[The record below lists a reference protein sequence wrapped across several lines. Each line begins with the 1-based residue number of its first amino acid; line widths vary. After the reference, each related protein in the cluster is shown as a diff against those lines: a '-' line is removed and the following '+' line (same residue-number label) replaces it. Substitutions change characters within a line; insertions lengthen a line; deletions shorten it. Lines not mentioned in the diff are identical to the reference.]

1 MARATRDED
10 VSLVEL
16 AARATAGSA
25 RSRYDAARATLGMM
39 TGEWD
44 ARTRAG
50 GKKTTTARERR
61 RATTRGNAARR
72 EGGKRNANGDSGLG
86 PNPYET
92 LRKKSS
98 AVLFENEVASSA
110 REVAT
115 ARRRA
120 AEELRA
126 SGSKRDATKEER
138 EALMRAEESL
148 VKAERA
154 AREVERA
161 AKAEAA
167 RAAKAEAAARAEAA
181 RLEAKEAAA
190 AEKAAAKAEA
200 AARAEAARL
209 EAKEAA
215 AAEKAAAAASRSSAT
230 PSSSSS
236 SSKRSA
242 VRASSDGR
250 ATDNAMGVVVEVG
263 KFVLPAVVAWFAR
276 QPTVRKLRTDL
287 NAMTTAKIRAALE
300 ATKLRAQLVELR
312 EKLALAEA
320 ESADVQAASE
330 KLMTRRNSVK
340 EVKCKQMAV
349 DHVNLVKKVRAEAA
363 KDVSDAKALEIG
375 ARWREEACRRMKN
388 RAVAEAETLRAQIRA
403 LEKKVD
409 DLEHKR
415 HAENVEAVKNTV
427 VGGFDKIKSLA
438 KHASMKIGKK
448 KNVTE
453 AIEHLAP
460 VAVEASSGDARANR
474 QKAKRKSKSK

>member
-1 MARATRDED
+1 MPTARSTSDED
-10 VSLVEL
+10 ASLVTL

-72 EGGKRNANGDSGLG
+72 EGGKGNANGDSGLG

-167 RAAKAEAAARAEAA
+167 RAAKA
-181 RLEAKEAAA
+181 
-190 AEKAAAKAEA
+190 
-200 AARAEAARL
+200 

-388 RAVAEAETLRAQIRA
+388 RAVAEAETLRAQIAA

-460 VAVEASSGDARANR
+460 LAVEASSGDARANR
-474 QKAKRKSKSK
+474 RKPKRKSKSK

>member
-1 MARATRDED
+1 MPTARSTSDED
-10 VSLVEL
+10 ASLVTL

-72 EGGKRNANGDSGLG
+72 EGGKGNANGDSGLG

-167 RAAKAEAAARAEAA
+167 RAAKAEA
-181 RLEAKEAAA
+181 
-190 AEKAAAKAEA
+190 
-200 AARAEAARL
+200 
-209 EAKEAA
+209 KEAA

-250 ATDNAMGVVVEVG
+250 ATRNAMGVVVEVG

-388 RAVAEAETLRAQIRA
+388 RAVAEAETLRAQIAA

-460 VAVEASSGDARANR
+460 LAAEASSGDARANR
-474 QKAKRKSKSK
+474 QKANRKSKSK

>member
-1 MARATRDED
+1 MPTARATRDED
-10 VSLVEL
+10 ASLVEL

-44 ARTRAG
+44 AAARGG

-72 EGGKRNANGDSGLG
+72 EVGKRNANGDSGLG

-167 RAAKAEAAARAEAA
+167 RAAKA
-181 RLEAKEAAA
+181 
-190 AEKAAAKAEA
+190 
-200 AARAEAARL
+200 

-388 RAVAEAETLRAQIRA
+388 RAVAEAETLRAQIAA

-474 QKAKRKSKSK
+474 RKAKSKSKSKSK

>member
-1 MARATRDED
+1 MPTARSTSDED
-10 VSLVEL
+10 ASLVTL

-72 EGGKRNANGDSGLG
+72 EGGKGNANGDTGLG

-167 RAAKAEAAARAEAA
+167 RAAKAEA
-181 RLEAKEAAA
+181 
-190 AEKAAAKAEA
+190 
-200 AARAEAARL
+200 
-209 EAKEAA
+209 KEAA

-250 ATDNAMGVVVEVG
+250 ATGNAMGVVVEVG

-388 RAVAEAETLRAQIRA
+388 RAVAEAETLRAQIAA

-460 VAVEASSGDARANR
+460 LAAEASSGDARANR
-474 QKAKRKSKSK
+474 QKANRKSKSKSKSK

>member
-1 MARATRDED
+1 MPTARSTSDED
-10 VSLVEL
+10 ASLVTL

-72 EGGKRNANGDSGLG
+72 EGGKGNANGDSGLG

-167 RAAKAEAAARAEAA
+167 RAAK
-181 RLEAKEAAA
+181 
-190 AEKAAAKAEA
+190 
-200 AARAEAARL
+200 
-209 EAKEAA
+209 EAA

-250 ATDNAMGVVVEVG
+250 ATRNAMGVVVEVG

-388 RAVAEAETLRAQIRA
+388 RAVAEAETLRAQIAA

-460 VAVEASSGDARANR
+460 LAVEASSGDARANR
-474 QKAKRKSKSK
+474 RKPKRKSKSKSK

>member
-1 MARATRDED
+1 MPTARATRDED
-10 VSLVEL
+10 ASLVTL

-72 EGGKRNANGDSGLG
+72 EGGKGNANGDSGLG

-167 RAAKAEAAARAEAA
+167 RAAK
-181 RLEAKEAAA
+181 
-190 AEKAAAKAEA
+190 
-200 AARAEAARL
+200 
-209 EAKEAA
+209 EAA

-250 ATDNAMGVVVEVG
+250 ATVNAMGVVVEVG

-388 RAVAEAETLRAQIRA
+388 RAVAEAETLRAQIAA

-474 QKAKRKSKSK
+474 QKPKRKSKSKSKSK

>member
-1 MARATRDED
+1 MPTARATRDED
-10 VSLVEL
+10 ASLVTL

-25 RSRYDAARATLGMM
+25 RARYDAARATLGMM

-72 EGGKRNANGDSGLG
+72 EEGKRNANGDSGLG

-110 REVAT
+110 RNSSA

-120 AEELRA
+120 VATSRA

-167 RAAKAEAAARAEAA
+167 RAAKAEA
-181 RLEAKEAAA
+181 
-190 AEKAAAKAEA
+190 
-200 AARAEAARL
+200 
-209 EAKEAA
+209 KEAA

-250 ATDNAMGVVVEVG
+250 ATGNAMGVVVEVG

-388 RAVAEAETLRAQIRA
+388 RAVAEAETLRAQIAA

-460 VAVEASSGDARANR
+460 LAVEASSGDARANR
-474 QKAKRKSKSK
+474 RKPKRKSKSKSK

>member
-1 MARATRDED
+1 MPTARATRDED
-10 VSLVEL
+10 ASLVTL

-72 EGGKRNANGDSGLG
+72 EGGKGNANGDSGLG
-86 PNPYET
+86 PKPYET

-167 RAAKAEAAARAEAA
+167 RAAKAEA
-181 RLEAKEAAA
+181 
-190 AEKAAAKAEA
+190 
-200 AARAEAARL
+200 
-209 EAKEAA
+209 KEAA

-250 ATDNAMGVVVEVG
+250 ATHNAMGVVVEVG

-388 RAVAEAETLRAQIRA
+388 RAVAEAETLRAQIAA

-460 VAVEASSGDARANR
+460 LAVEASSGDARANR
-474 QKAKRKSKSK
+474 RKPKRKSKSK

>member
-1 MARATRDED
+1 MPTARATRDED
-10 VSLVEL
+10 ASLVTL

-72 EGGKRNANGDSGLG
+72 EGGKGNANGDTGLG

-161 AKAEAA
+161 AKAEA
-167 RAAKAEAAARAEAA
+167 
-181 RLEAKEAAA
+181 
-190 AEKAAAKAEA
+190 
-200 AARAEAARL
+200 
-209 EAKEAA
+209 KEAA

-250 ATDNAMGVVVEVG
+250 ATGNAMGVVVEVG

-388 RAVAEAETLRAQIRA
+388 RAVAEAETLRAQIAA

-460 VAVEASSGDARANR
+460 LAAEASSGDARANR
-474 QKAKRKSKSK
+474 QKANRKSKSKSKSKSK

>member
-1 MARATRDED
+1 MRIDFDSNRESSRAMPTARATRDED
-10 VSLVEL
+10 ASLVEL

-44 ARTRAG
+44 AAARGG

-72 EGGKRNANGDSGLG
+72 EVGKRNANGDSGWG

-167 RAAKAEAAARAEAA
+167 R
-181 RLEAKEAAA
+181 
-190 AEKAAAKAEA
+190 AAKAEA

-388 RAVAEAETLRAQIRA
+388 RAVAEAETLRAQIAA

-427 VGGFDKIKSLA
+427 VGGFDRIKSLA

-474 QKAKRKSKSK
+474 RKAKSKSKSK

>member
-1 MARATRDED
+1 
-10 VSLVEL
+10 
-16 AARATAGSA
+16 
-25 RSRYDAARATLGMM
+25 
-39 TGEWD
+39 
-44 ARTRAG
+44 
-50 GKKTTTARERR
+50 
-61 RATTRGNAARR
+61 
-72 EGGKRNANGDSGLG
+72 
-86 PNPYET
+86 
-92 LRKKSS
+92 
-98 AVLFENEVASSA
+98 
-110 REVAT
+110 
-115 ARRRA
+115 
-120 AEELRA
+120 
-126 SGSKRDATKEER
+126 
-138 EALMRAEESL
+138 
-148 VKAERA
+148 
-154 AREVERA
+154 
-161 AKAEAA
+161 
-167 RAAKAEAAARAEAA
+167 
-181 RLEAKEAAA
+181 
-190 AEKAAAKAEA
+190 
-200 AARAEAARL
+200 
-209 EAKEAA
+209 
-215 AAEKAAAAASRSSAT
+215 
-230 PSSSSS
+230 
-236 SSKRSA
+236 
-242 VRASSDGR
+242 
-250 ATDNAMGVVVEVG
+250 MGVVVEVG

-388 RAVAEAETLRAQIRA
+388 RAVAEAETLRAQIAA

-460 VAVEASSGDARANR
+460 LAVEASSGDARANR
-474 QKAKRKSKSK
+474 QKANRKSKSKSKSKSK

>member
-1 MARATRDED
+1 MPTARATRDED
-10 VSLVEL
+10 ASLVEL

-72 EGGKRNANGDSGLG
+72 EVGKRNANGDSGWG

-167 RAAKAEAAARAEAA
+167 RAAKA
-181 RLEAKEAAA
+181 
-190 AEKAAAKAEA
+190 
-200 AARAEAARL
+200 

-388 RAVAEAETLRAQIRA
+388 RAVAEAETLRAQIAA

-474 QKAKRKSKSK
+474 RKAKKKSKSK

>member
-1 MARATRDED
+1 MARTERDED
-10 VSLVEL
+10 ASLVEL
-16 AARATAGSA
+16 AMRATAGSA

-167 RAAKAEAAARAEAA
+167 R
-181 RLEAKEAAA
+181 
-190 AEKAAAKAEA
+190 AAKAEA

-388 RAVAEAETLRAQIRA
+388 RAVAEAETLRAQIAA

>member
-1 MARATRDED
+1 MARRTRDDDDE
-10 VSLVEL
+10 SLVGL

-25 RSRYDAARATLGMM
+25 RARYDAARATLGMM

-44 ARTRAG
+44 ATRRAG
-50 GKKTTTARERR
+50 GKKTSATTTTARERR
-61 RATTRGNAARR
+61 RATTTTNAARGR
-72 EGGKRNANGDSGLG
+72 RRTGDENENWVGT
-86 PNPYET
+86 NPHET

-98 AVLFENEVASSA
+98 AVLFENEVVSSA
-110 REVAT
+110 REVAE

-120 AEELRA
+120 ARELRA

-138 EALMRAEESL
+138 EALMRAEEAL

-154 AREVERA
+154 AREVERE

-167 RAAKAEAAARAEAA
+167 RAAKAEAAARVD
-181 RLEAKEAAA
+181 
-190 AEKAAAKAEA
+190 
-200 AARAEAARL
+200 AARL

-236 SSKRSA
+236 SSKRA
-242 VRASSDGR
+242 AARASSDGG
-250 ATDNAMGVVVEVG
+250 ATGNAMGVVVEVG
-263 KFVLPAVVAWFAR
+263 KFVLPAVVAWLAR

-388 RAVAEAETLRAQIRA
+388 RAVAEAETLRAQIAA

>member
-1 MARATRDED
+1 MPTARPIRDED
-10 VSLVEL
+10 ASLVTL

-61 RATTRGNAARR
+61 RATTRGNASKR
-72 EGGKRNANGDSGLG
+72 EGGKRHAHGDSGLG
-86 PNPYET
+86 PNPHET

-120 AEELRA
+120 AEESRA

-167 RAAKAEAAARAEAA
+167 R
-181 RLEAKEAAA
+181 
-190 AEKAAAKAEA
+190 AAKAEA

-363 KDVSDAKALEIG
+363 KDVSDAKALEMG

-388 RAVAEAETLRAQIRA
+388 RAVAETETLRAQIAA

>member
-1 MARATRDED
+1 
-10 VSLVEL
+10 
-16 AARATAGSA
+16 
-25 RSRYDAARATLGMM
+25 
-39 TGEWD
+39 
-44 ARTRAG
+44 
-50 GKKTTTARERR
+50 
-61 RATTRGNAARR
+61 
-72 EGGKRNANGDSGLG
+72 
-86 PNPYET
+86 
-92 LRKKSS
+92 
-98 AVLFENEVASSA
+98 
-110 REVAT
+110 
-115 ARRRA
+115 
-120 AEELRA
+120 
-126 SGSKRDATKEER
+126 
-138 EALMRAEESL
+138 
-148 VKAERA
+148 
-154 AREVERA
+154 
-161 AKAEAA
+161 
-167 RAAKAEAAARAEAA
+167 
-181 RLEAKEAAA
+181 
-190 AEKAAAKAEA
+190 
-200 AARAEAARL
+200 
-209 EAKEAA
+209 
-215 AAEKAAAAASRSSAT
+215 
-230 PSSSSS
+230 
-236 SSKRSA
+236 
-242 VRASSDGR
+242 
-250 ATDNAMGVVVEVG
+250 MGVVVEVG

-388 RAVAEAETLRAQIRA
+388 RAVAEAETLRAQIAA

-453 AIEHLAP
+453 AIERLAP

-474 QKAKRKSKSK
+474 RKPKRKSKSK

>member
-1 MARATRDED
+1 MT
-10 VSLVEL
+10 L

-72 EGGKRNANGDSGLG
+72 EGGKGNANGDSGLG

-167 RAAKAEAAARAEAA
+167 RAAKAEA
-181 RLEAKEAAA
+181 
-190 AEKAAAKAEA
+190 
-200 AARAEAARL
+200 
-209 EAKEAA
+209 KEAA

-250 ATDNAMGVVVEVG
+250 ATGNAMGVVVEVG

-388 RAVAEAETLRAQIRA
+388 RAVAEAETLRAQIAA

-453 AIEHLAP
+453 AIERLAP

-474 QKAKRKSKSK
+474 QKAKSKSKSKSKSK

>member
-1 MARATRDED
+1 MPTARSTSDED
-10 VSLVEL
+10 ASLVTL

-72 EGGKRNANGDSGLG
+72 EGGKGNANGDSGLG

-167 RAAKAEAAARAEAA
+167 RAAKAEA
-181 RLEAKEAAA
+181 
-190 AEKAAAKAEA
+190 
-200 AARAEAARL
+200 
-209 EAKEAA
+209 KEAA
-215 AAEKAAAAASRSSAT
+215 AAEKAAAAASRSSAA

-388 RAVAEAETLRAQIRA
+388 RAVAEAETLRAQIAA

-460 VAVEASSGDARANR
+460 LAVEASSGDARANR
-474 QKAKRKSKSK
+474 RKPKRKSKSKSK

>member
-1 MARATRDED
+1 MPTARSTSDED
-10 VSLVEL
+10 ASLVTL

-72 EGGKRNANGDSGLG
+72 EGGKGNANGDTGLG

-167 RAAKAEAAARAEAA
+167 RAAK
-181 RLEAKEAAA
+181 
-190 AEKAAAKAEA
+190 
-200 AARAEAARL
+200 
-209 EAKEAA
+209 EAA

-250 ATDNAMGVVVEVG
+250 ATGNAMGVVVEVG

-388 RAVAEAETLRAQIRA
+388 RAVAEAETLRAQIAA

-453 AIEHLAP
+453 AIERLAP

-474 QKAKRKSKSK
+474 RKAKSKSKSKSKSK

>member
-1 MARATRDED
+1 MPTARSTSDED
-10 VSLVEL
+10 ASLVTL

-72 EGGKRNANGDSGLG
+72 EGGKGNANGDSGLG

-167 RAAKAEAAARAEAA
+167 RAAKAEA
-181 RLEAKEAAA
+181 
-190 AEKAAAKAEA
+190 
-200 AARAEAARL
+200 
-209 EAKEAA
+209 KEAA

-250 ATDNAMGVVVEVG
+250 ATGNAMGVVVEVG

-388 RAVAEAETLRAQIRA
+388 RAVAEAETLRAQIAA

-460 VAVEASSGDARANR
+460 LAVEASSGDARANR
-474 QKAKRKSKSK
+474 RKPKRKSKSK

>member
-1 MARATRDED
+1 MPTARATRDESD
-10 VSLVEL
+10 ASLVTL

-25 RSRYDAARATLGMM
+25 RARYDAARATLGMM

-72 EGGKRNANGDSGLG
+72 EGGKGNANGDTGLG

-167 RAAKAEAAARAEAA
+167 RAAKAEA
-181 RLEAKEAAA
+181 
-190 AEKAAAKAEA
+190 
-200 AARAEAARL
+200 
-209 EAKEAA
+209 KEAA

-250 ATDNAMGVVVEVG
+250 ATDNALGVVVEVG

-388 RAVAEAETLRAQIRA
+388 RAVAEAETLRAQIAA

-474 QKAKRKSKSK
+474 QKAKSKSKSK

>member
-1 MARATRDED
+1 MPTARATRDED
-10 VSLVEL
+10 ASLVTL

-72 EGGKRNANGDSGLG
+72 EGGKGNANGDTGLG

-167 RAAKAEAAARAEAA
+167 RAAK
-181 RLEAKEAAA
+181 
-190 AEKAAAKAEA
+190 
-200 AARAEAARL
+200 
-209 EAKEAA
+209 EAA
-215 AAEKAAAAASRSSAT
+215 AAEKAAAAASRSSAA

-388 RAVAEAETLRAQIRA
+388 RAVAEAETLRAQIAA

-460 VAVEASSGDARANR
+460 LAVEASSGDARANR
-474 QKAKRKSKSK
+474 RKAKGKSKSKSKSK

>member
-72 EGGKRNANGDSGLG
+72 EGGKGNANGDSGLG

-167 RAAKAEAAARAEAA
+167 R
-181 RLEAKEAAA
+181 
-190 AEKAAAKAEA
+190 AAKAEA

>member
-1 MARATRDED
+1 
-10 VSLVEL
+10 
-16 AARATAGSA
+16 
-25 RSRYDAARATLGMM
+25 M

-72 EGGKRNANGDSGLG
+72 EGGKGNANGDTGLG

-167 RAAKAEAAARAEAA
+167 RAAK
-181 RLEAKEAAA
+181 
-190 AEKAAAKAEA
+190 
-200 AARAEAARL
+200 
-209 EAKEAA
+209 EAA
-215 AAEKAAAAASRSSAT
+215 AAEKAAAAASRSSAA

-388 RAVAEAETLRAQIRA
+388 RAVAEAETLRAQIAA

-460 VAVEASSGDARANR
+460 LAVEASSGDARANR
-474 QKAKRKSKSK
+474 RKAKGKSKSKSKSK

>member
-1 MARATRDED
+1 MARRTRDDDDE
-10 VSLVEL
+10 SLVGL

-25 RSRYDAARATLGMM
+25 RARYDAARATLGMM

-44 ARTRAG
+44 ATRRAG
-50 GKKTTTARERR
+50 GKKTSATTTTARERR
-61 RATTRGNAARR
+61 RATTTTNAARGR
-72 EGGKRNANGDSGLG
+72 RRRGDENENWVGT
-86 PNPYET
+86 NPHET

-98 AVLFENEVASSA
+98 AVLFENEVVSSA
-110 REVAT
+110 REVAE

-120 AEELRA
+120 ARELRA
-126 SGSKRDATKEER
+126 SGSKRDATREER
-138 EALMRAEESL
+138 EALMRAEEAL

-154 AREVERA
+154 AREVERE

-167 RAAKAEAAARAEAA
+167 RAAKAEAAARADAA
-181 RLEAKEAAA
+181 RLEAKEAAT
-190 AEKAAAKAEA
+190 AEKA
-200 AARAEAARL
+200 
-209 EAKEAA
+209 AA
-215 AAEKAAAAASRSSAT
+215 AAEKAAAAAEKAAAAVSRSSAT

-236 SSKRSA
+236 SSKRA
-242 VRASSDGR
+242 AARASSDGG
-250 ATDNAMGVVVEVG
+250 ATGNAMGVVVEVG
-263 KFVLPAVVAWFAR
+263 KFVLPAVVAWLAR
-276 QPTVRKLRTDL
+276 QPTVRKLRADL

-300 ATKLRAQLVELR
+300 ATTLRAQLVELR

-388 RAVAEAETLRAQIRA
+388 RAVAETETLRAQIAA
-403 LEKKVD
+403 LEKKID
-409 DLEHKR
+409 DLENKR
-415 HAENVEAVKNTV
+415 RAENIEAVKSTV

-438 KHASMKIGKK
+438 KHASMKIAKK
-448 KNVTE
+448 KDVTE

-460 VAVEASSGDARANR
+460 IAAEASSRDASANGR
-474 QKAKRKSKSK
+474 KSKRKDKSKSK

>member
-167 RAAKAEAAARAEAA
+167 R
-181 RLEAKEAAA
+181 
-190 AEKAAAKAEA
+190 AAKAEA

-388 RAVAEAETLRAQIRA
+388 RAVAEAETLRAQIAA

>member
-1 MARATRDED
+1 MPTAPSSRDED
-10 VSLVEL
+10 ASLVTL

-72 EGGKRNANGDSGLG
+72 EGGKGNANGDSGLG

-167 RAAKAEAAARAEAA
+167 RAAKA
-181 RLEAKEAAA
+181 
-190 AEKAAAKAEA
+190 
-200 AARAEAARL
+200 

-388 RAVAEAETLRAQIRA
+388 RAVAEAETLRAQIAA

-460 VAVEASSGDARANR
+460 LAAEASSGDARANR
-474 QKAKRKSKSK
+474 QKANRKSKSK

>member
-1 MARATRDED
+1 MPTARPIRDED
-10 VSLVEL
+10 ASLVTL
-16 AARATAGSA
+16 AMRATAGSA
-25 RSRYDAARATLGMM
+25 RARYDAARATLGMM

-61 RATTRGNAARR
+61 RATTRGNASKR
-72 EGGKRNANGDSGLG
+72 EGGKRHAHGDSGLG
-86 PNPYET
+86 PNPHET

-120 AEELRA
+120 AEESRA

-154 AREVERA
+154 AREVER
-161 AKAEAA
+161 
-167 RAAKAEAAARAEAA
+167 
-181 RLEAKEAAA
+181 
-190 AEKAAAKAEA
+190 AAKAEA

-388 RAVAEAETLRAQIRA
+388 RAVAEAETLRAQIAA

>member
-1 MARATRDED
+1 MPTARSTSDED
-10 VSLVEL
+10 ASLVTL

-72 EGGKRNANGDSGLG
+72 EGGKGNANGDSGLG

-167 RAAKAEAAARAEAA
+167 RAAKAEA
-181 RLEAKEAAA
+181 
-190 AEKAAAKAEA
+190 
-200 AARAEAARL
+200 
-209 EAKEAA
+209 KEAA

-250 ATDNAMGVVVEVG
+250 ATGNAMGVVVEVG

-388 RAVAEAETLRAQIRA
+388 RAVAEAETLRAQIAA

-460 VAVEASSGDARANR
+460 LAAEASSGDARANR
-474 QKAKRKSKSK
+474 QKANRKSKSKSKSK

>member
-1 MARATRDED
+1 MPTARATRDED
-10 VSLVEL
+10 ASLVTL

-72 EGGKRNANGDSGLG
+72 EGGKGNANGDSGLG

-167 RAAKAEAAARAEAA
+167 RAAK
-181 RLEAKEAAA
+181 
-190 AEKAAAKAEA
+190 
-200 AARAEAARL
+200 
-209 EAKEAA
+209 EAA

-250 ATDNAMGVVVEVG
+250 ATGNAMGVVVEVG

-388 RAVAEAETLRAQIRA
+388 RAVAEAETLRAQIAA

-460 VAVEASSGDARANR
+460 LAVEASSGDARANR
-474 QKAKRKSKSK
+474 QKAKKKSKSK

>member
-1 MARATRDED
+1 MPTARSTSDED
-10 VSLVEL
+10 ASLVTL

-72 EGGKRNANGDSGLG
+72 EGGKGNANGDSGLG

-161 AKAEAA
+161 AKA
-167 RAAKAEAAARAEAA
+167 
-181 RLEAKEAAA
+181 
-190 AEKAAAKAEA
+190 
-200 AARAEAARL
+200 

-388 RAVAEAETLRAQIRA
+388 RAVAEAETLRAQIAA

-460 VAVEASSGDARANR
+460 LAAEASSGDARANR
-474 QKAKRKSKSK
+474 RKAKGKSKSKSKSK

>member
-1 MARATRDED
+1 MPTARATRDED
-10 VSLVEL
+10 ASLVTL

-72 EGGKRNANGDSGLG
+72 EGGKGNANGDSGLG

-167 RAAKAEAAARAEAA
+167 RAAK
-181 RLEAKEAAA
+181 
-190 AEKAAAKAEA
+190 
-200 AARAEAARL
+200 
-209 EAKEAA
+209 EAA
-215 AAEKAAAAASRSSAT
+215 AAEKAAAAASRSSAA
-230 PSSSSS
+230 PSSSYS
-236 SSKRSA
+236 SSKRYA

-250 ATDNAMGVVVEVG
+250 ATGNAMGVVVEVG

-388 RAVAEAETLRAQIRA
+388 RAVAEAETLRAQIAA

-415 HAENVEAVKNTV
+415 HAENVETVKNTV

-460 VAVEASSGDARANR
+460 LAVEASSGDARANR
-474 QKAKRKSKSK
+474 QKAKKKSKSK

>member
-1 MARATRDED
+1 
-10 VSLVEL
+10 
-16 AARATAGSA
+16 
-25 RSRYDAARATLGMM
+25 
-39 TGEWD
+39 
-44 ARTRAG
+44 
-50 GKKTTTARERR
+50 
-61 RATTRGNAARR
+61 
-72 EGGKRNANGDSGLG
+72 
-86 PNPYET
+86 
-92 LRKKSS
+92 
-98 AVLFENEVASSA
+98 
-110 REVAT
+110 
-115 ARRRA
+115 
-120 AEELRA
+120 
-126 SGSKRDATKEER
+126 
-138 EALMRAEESL
+138 
-148 VKAERA
+148 
-154 AREVERA
+154 
-161 AKAEAA
+161 
-167 RAAKAEAAARAEAA
+167 
-181 RLEAKEAAA
+181 
-190 AEKAAAKAEA
+190 
-200 AARAEAARL
+200 
-209 EAKEAA
+209 
-215 AAEKAAAAASRSSAT
+215 
-230 PSSSSS
+230 
-236 SSKRSA
+236 
-242 VRASSDGR
+242 
-250 ATDNAMGVVVEVG
+250 MGVVVEVG

-388 RAVAEAETLRAQIRA
+388 RAVAEAETLRAQIAA

-474 QKAKRKSKSK
+474 RKAKSKSKSKSKSK

>member
-1 MARATRDED
+1 MPTARATRDED
-10 VSLVEL
+10 ASLVTL

-61 RATTRGNAARR
+61 RATTRGNAAGR
-72 EGGKRNANGDSGLG
+72 EGGKGNANGDSGLG

-167 RAAKAEAAARAEAA
+167 RAAK
-181 RLEAKEAAA
+181 
-190 AEKAAAKAEA
+190 
-200 AARAEAARL
+200 
-209 EAKEAA
+209 EAA
-215 AAEKAAAAASRSSAT
+215 AAEKAAAAASRSSAA

-250 ATDNAMGVVVEVG
+250 ATGNAMGVVVEVG

-388 RAVAEAETLRAQIRA
+388 RAVAEAETLRAQIAA

-460 VAVEASSGDARANR
+460 LAAEASSGDARANR
-474 QKAKRKSKSK
+474 RKAKGNSKSKSK

>member
-1 MARATRDED
+1 MPTARATRDESD
-10 VSLVEL
+10 ASLVTL

-25 RSRYDAARATLGMM
+25 RARYDAARATLGMM

-72 EGGKRNANGDSGLG
+72 EGGKGNANGDSGLG

-167 RAAKAEAAARAEAA
+167 RAAKA
-181 RLEAKEAAA
+181 
-190 AEKAAAKAEA
+190 
-200 AARAEAARL
+200 

-388 RAVAEAETLRAQIRA
+388 RAVAEAETLRAQIAA

-474 QKAKRKSKSK
+474 QKANRKSKSK

>member
-1 MARATRDED
+1 MPTARATRDED
-10 VSLVEL
+10 ASLVTL

-72 EGGKRNANGDSGLG
+72 EGGKGNANGDSGLG

-167 RAAKAEAAARAEAA
+167 RAAK
-181 RLEAKEAAA
+181 
-190 AEKAAAKAEA
+190 
-200 AARAEAARL
+200 
-209 EAKEAA
+209 EAA
-215 AAEKAAAAASRSSAT
+215 AAEKAAAAASRSSAA

-388 RAVAEAETLRAQIRA
+388 RAVAEAETLRAQIAA

-453 AIEHLAP
+453 AIERLAP

-474 QKAKRKSKSK
+474 QKPKRKSKSK

>member
-1 MARATRDED
+1 MPTARATRDED
-10 VSLVEL
+10 ASLVTL

-25 RSRYDAARATLGMM
+25 RARYDAARATLGMM

-72 EGGKRNANGDSGLG
+72 EGGKGNANGDSGLG

-167 RAAKAEAAARAEAA
+167 RAAKA
-181 RLEAKEAAA
+181 
-190 AEKAAAKAEA
+190 
-200 AARAEAARL
+200 

-388 RAVAEAETLRAQIRA
+388 RAVAEAETLRAQIAA

-453 AIEHLAP
+453 AIERLAP

-474 QKAKRKSKSK
+474 QKAKKKSKSKSKSK

>member
-1 MARATRDED
+1 MPTARATRDED
-10 VSLVEL
+10 ASLVTL

-72 EGGKRNANGDSGLG
+72 EGGKGNANGDTGLG

-167 RAAKAEAAARAEAA
+167 RAAK
-181 RLEAKEAAA
+181 
-190 AEKAAAKAEA
+190 
-200 AARAEAARL
+200 
-209 EAKEAA
+209 EAA
-215 AAEKAAAAASRSSAT
+215 AAEKAAAAASRSSAA

-250 ATDNAMGVVVEVG
+250 ATGNAMGVVVEVG

-388 RAVAEAETLRAQIRA
+388 RAVAEAETLRAQIAA

-460 VAVEASSGDARANR
+460 LAVEASSGDARANR
-474 QKAKRKSKSK
+474 QKANRKSKSKSKSKSK

>member
-1 MARATRDED
+1 MARRTRDDDDE
-10 VSLVEL
+10 SLVGL

-25 RSRYDAARATLGMM
+25 RARYDAARATLGMM

-44 ARTRAG
+44 ATRRAG
-50 GKKTTTARERR
+50 GKKTSATTTTARERR
-61 RATTRGNAARR
+61 RATTTTNAARGR
-72 EGGKRNANGDSGLG
+72 RRTGDENENENWVGT
-86 PNPYET
+86 NPHET

-98 AVLFENEVASSA
+98 AVLFENEVVSSA
-110 REVAT
+110 REVAE

-120 AEELRA
+120 ARELRA
-126 SGSKRDATKEER
+126 SGSKRDATREER
-138 EALMRAEESL
+138 EALMRAEEAL

-154 AREVERA
+154 AREVERE

-167 RAAKAEAAARAEAA
+167 RAAKAEAAARADAA
-181 RLEAKEAAA
+181 RLEAKEAAT
-190 AEKAAAKAEA
+190 AEKA
-200 AARAEAARL
+200 
-209 EAKEAA
+209 AA

-236 SSKRSA
+236 SSKRA
-242 VRASSDGR
+242 AARASSDGG
-250 ATDNAMGVVVEVG
+250 ATGNAMGVVVEVG
-263 KFVLPAVVAWFAR
+263 KFVLPAVVAWLAR
-276 QPTVRKLRTDL
+276 QPTVRKLRADL

-300 ATKLRAQLVELR
+300 ATTLRAQLVELR

-320 ESADVQAASE
+320 ESADVQAAAE

-363 KDVSDAKALEIG
+363 KDVSDAKALEMG

-388 RAVAEAETLRAQIRA
+388 RAVAETETLRAQIAA
-403 LEKKVD
+403 LEKKID
-409 DLEHKR
+409 DLENKR
-415 HAENVEAVKNTV
+415 RAENIEAVKSTV

-438 KHASMKIGKK
+438 KHASMKMAKK
-448 KNVTE
+448 KDVTE

-460 VAVEASSGDARANR
+460 IAAEASSRDASANGR
-474 QKAKRKSKSK
+474 KSKRKDKSKSK

>member
-1 MARATRDED
+1 MPTAPSSRDED
-10 VSLVEL
+10 ASLVTL

-72 EGGKRNANGDSGLG
+72 EGGKGNANGDTGLG

-167 RAAKAEAAARAEAA
+167 RAAKAEA
-181 RLEAKEAAA
+181 
-190 AEKAAAKAEA
+190 
-200 AARAEAARL
+200 
-209 EAKEAA
+209 KEAA

-250 ATDNAMGVVVEVG
+250 ATHNAMGVVVEVG

-388 RAVAEAETLRAQIRA
+388 RAVAEAETLRAQIAA

-460 VAVEASSGDARANR
+460 LAVEASSGDARANR
-474 QKAKRKSKSK
+474 RKPKRKSKSK